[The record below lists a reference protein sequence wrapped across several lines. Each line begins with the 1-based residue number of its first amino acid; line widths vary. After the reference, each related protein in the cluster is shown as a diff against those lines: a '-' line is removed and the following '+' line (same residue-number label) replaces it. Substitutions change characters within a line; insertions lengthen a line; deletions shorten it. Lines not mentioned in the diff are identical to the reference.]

1 MKKDKRNEIIQKRSR
16 EYANSGLYSGWQ
28 NIEWKLREEGLFKA
42 RDELDDPETRSE
54 LDELCRKARSPSKV
68 ESRAKNPQN
77 EDEPE

>member
-1 MKKDKRNEIIQKRSR
+1 MRKKKRIEVIQKRAR

-28 NIEWKLREEGLFKA
+28 NIEWKLREERLFEA

-54 LDELCRKARSPSKV
+54 LDELCRKARSPSEV

-77 EDEPE
+77 EGEPE